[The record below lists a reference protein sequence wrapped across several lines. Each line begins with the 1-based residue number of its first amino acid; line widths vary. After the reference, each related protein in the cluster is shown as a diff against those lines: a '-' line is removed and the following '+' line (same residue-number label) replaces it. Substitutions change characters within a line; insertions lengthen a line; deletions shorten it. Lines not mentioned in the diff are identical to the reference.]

1 MTLPILY
8 SLQNCPYAM
17 RARLAILL
25 AEQAVRLRAITM
37 TNKPDHMLAMSPKG
51 TVPVLIL
58 ENSADIN
65 NDNEGKKQVIDESL
79 DIMLW
84 ALNRND
90 PKNLLYSQ
98 SPESLKEMLAI
109 IEENDKQFKPTLEQY
124 KHARR
129 YHNDDEEHYRQLC
142 DPFIQKLEARLKQH
156 DFLMGPTPSLLDYAL
171 LPFIRQFSRVNRQV
185 YLQGSYT
192 HLQKWLNRNLQSRLF
207 SKAMFK
213 YPLWLDSHQEFILVD
228 KPAH

>member
-1 MTLPILY
+1 M
-8 SLQNCPYAM
+8 
-17 RARLAILL
+17 
-25 AEQAVRLRAITM
+25 LRAITM
-37 TNKPDHMLAMSPKG
+37 ANKPAHMLTMSPKG

-58 ENSADIN
+58 EDSADN
-65 NDNEGKKQVIDESL
+65 NEGKKQIIDESL

-90 PKNLLYSQ
+90 PENLLYSQ
-98 SPESLKEMLAI
+98 SPKYLKEMLLI

-142 DPFIQKLEARLKQH
+142 EPFIQKLEARLKQH
-156 DFLMGPTPSLLDYAL
+156 DFLMGSTPGLLDYAL

-192 HLQKWLNRNLQSRLF
+192 HLQKWLNHHLQSRLF

-213 YPLWLDSHQEFILVD
+213 YPLWLDSHQEFILAD
-228 KPAH
+228 KLAR